1 MLLWFKNLVVGKMKE
16 ETGSFVIDEFVRLK
30 PNMHFYI
37 FFILVSIKKKSV
49 WIKELLQQQTIV
61 NTKVFFWMINGWGPR
76 WTGYKVNVIKKEPIL
91 FMHW

>member
-16 ETGSFVIDEFVRLK
+16 ETGSLVIDEFVRLK

-37 FFILVSIKKKSV
+37 FFYTSEHKKEKRANKRAAATTSHSECQGV
-49 WIKELLQQQTIV
+49 
-61 NTKVFFWMINGWGPR
+61 FWMINVWGPR
-76 WTGYKVNVIKKEPIL
+76 WIGYKINVIKKEPIL